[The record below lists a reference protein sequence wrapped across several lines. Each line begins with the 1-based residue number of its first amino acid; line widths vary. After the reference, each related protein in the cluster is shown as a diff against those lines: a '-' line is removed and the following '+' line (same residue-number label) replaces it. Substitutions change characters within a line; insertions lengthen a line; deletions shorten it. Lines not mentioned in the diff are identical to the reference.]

1 MLIRTRAG
9 LRTREPNH
17 HQGDFMNNCRRHIRF
32 LLLSAAVVAAPLS
45 AAQAQDVNA
54 ALERFKAL
62 WEEQGM
68 AIEWENAAIS
78 GDDAVLENVTVT
90 SAGEDFEV
98 SNIAFE
104 DISDDPE
111 GYRVRSIT
119 MDDFEVEGEDG
130 FYAAVSGIGMN
141 NVLMPNDDV
150 RDNYGGFIFYEK
162 AHVDDARISVDGV
175 DVASM
180 TNAQITITPPVSG
193 APISYTGSVE
203 KFFVDLSLAKDSEQ
217 WPIIEALGYQ
227 QISGSIKSSGKW
239 NPQDGD
245 FELTETNITINDAG
259 TLGMSFTLGGYTR
272 ELIASLREIQ
282 QQMADDPEADSTAQG
297 MAALGLMQQMSFR
310 SAEISFTDD
319 SLTSKV
325 LELVAQMQGM
335 SKTDVAA
342 IAKGAVPF
350 AVSQLGDS
358 DFTASTTQAVS
369 AFLDNPKVIRITA
382 KPANDVPFA
391 LIMAEGMST
400 PQGLIKTLNVKVT
413 AND

>member
-1 MLIRTRAG
+1 
-9 LRTREPNH
+9 
-17 HQGDFMNNCRRHIRF
+17 MNNCRRHIRF

-45 AAQAQDVNA
+45 AAKAPDVNA
-54 ALERFKAL
+54 DLERFKDL
-62 WEEQGM
+62 WDEQGM
-68 AIEWENAAIS
+68 EIEWENAAIS

-150 RDNYGGFIFYEK
+150 RDNYGGFIFYEN
-162 AHVDDARISVDGV
+162 AHVDEARISVDGV

-180 TNAQITITPPVSG
+180 TNSQITITPPVSG

-259 TLGMSFTLGGYTR
+259 TLG
-272 ELIASLREIQ
+272 
-282 QQMADDPEADSTAQG
+282 
-297 MAALGLMQQMSFR
+297 
-310 SAEISFTDD
+310 
-319 SLTSKV
+319 
-325 LELVAQMQGM
+325 
-335 SKTDVAA
+335 
-342 IAKGAVPF
+342 
-350 AVSQLGDS
+350 
-358 DFTASTTQAVS
+358 
-369 AFLDNPKVIRITA
+369 
-382 KPANDVPFA
+382 
-391 LIMAEGMST
+391 
-400 PQGLIKTLNVKVT
+400 
-413 AND
+413 